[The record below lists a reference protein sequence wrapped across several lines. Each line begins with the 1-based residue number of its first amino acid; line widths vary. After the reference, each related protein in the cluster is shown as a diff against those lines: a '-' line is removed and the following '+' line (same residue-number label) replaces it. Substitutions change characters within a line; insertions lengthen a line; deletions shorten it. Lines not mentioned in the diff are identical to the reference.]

1 MAIGLAVVLGSCR
14 QVKCDELCQ
23 RVRRCKPQVFQA
35 LVERLPSQSRFMKR
49 VRKQLPKRIG
59 ERVLKSCEERC
70 EALTRSKKWRLR
82 LRGCL
87 TYERCTNF
95 ARCIAPALE
104 P

>member
-1 MAIGLAVVLGSCR
+1 M
-14 QVKCDELCQ
+14 
-23 RVRRCKPQVFQA
+23 RRCKPQVFEA

-59 ERVLKSCEERC
+59 ERVVKSCEERC
-70 EALTRSKKWRLR
+70 EALARSKKWRLR

-87 TYERCTNF
+87 TYERCTDF